1 MCDYMCVRLINKHSV
16 VIEVRIV
23 VGLLVGEGHKGTFL
37 GDRDTLRLVR
47 VLVTWA
53 YVQCKYPYR
62 LVDI

>member
-1 MCDYMCVRLINKHSV
+1 MCEANKQAFCGDRSQNSG
-16 VIEVRIV
+16 
-23 VGLLVGEGHKGTFL
+23 GLTGGRGVKGTFL

-47 VLVTWA
+47 VLVTRA